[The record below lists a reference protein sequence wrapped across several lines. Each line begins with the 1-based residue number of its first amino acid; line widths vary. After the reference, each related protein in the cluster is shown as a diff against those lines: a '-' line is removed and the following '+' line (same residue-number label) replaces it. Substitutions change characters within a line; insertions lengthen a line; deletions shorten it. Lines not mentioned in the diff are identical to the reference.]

1 MSTETPTGLEVKD
14 SMYAFVASK
23 PRLTYTENGDPRLYF
38 KAGQRHRHYDPD
50 NGWTNSPTT
59 FHDVVAY
66 KGAAK
71 FGIENLREKDRFM
84 AQGTV
89 APYVNKRTGEAEEQ
103 FEASRF
109 LIARA
114 TPNTTTGRA
123 PARNLGHDA
132 QAQDATGRAAAG
144 PERAEPA
151 RPAGR
156 GLPQF
161 DNSGPRQQQA
171 SGHSMGL

>member
-38 KAGQRHRHYDPD
+38 KAGQRHRQYDPD
-50 NGWTNSPTT
+50 SGWTNLPTT

-66 KGAAK
+66 KGVAK

-114 TPNTTTGRA
+114 APNTTTGRA

-132 QAQDATGRAAAG
+132 QSHDGTDRETAE
-144 PERAEPA
+144 PERGEPA
-151 RPAGR
+151 RANGR
-156 GLPQF
+156 RLPQF
-161 DNSGPRQQQA
+161 ENTPARQQQTTGR
-171 SGHSMGL
+171 SLGL